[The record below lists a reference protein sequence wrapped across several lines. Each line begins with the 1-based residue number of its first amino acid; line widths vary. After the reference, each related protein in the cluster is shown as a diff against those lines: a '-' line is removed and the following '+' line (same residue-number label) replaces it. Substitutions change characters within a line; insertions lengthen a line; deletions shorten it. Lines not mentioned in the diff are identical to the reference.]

1 MSEFVRFKC
10 VRFKRVRFKR
20 FSMIIWS

>member
-1 MSEFVRFKC
+1 MLEFVRFKC